1 MSFHNRKL
9 ANYNNSA
16 SDNIAFCHAV
26 QTPWSIWAQHQKS
39 AWSLKTGPLE
49 KRVKY
54 AVEDLRFEQN
64 VIFADQGVM
73 IMRTMCFLCIDFL
86 WFFFSDG
93 IWPLKQS
100 ISREFVDQKLSF
112 EAWTFLIASK
122 WRFNKV
128 LVASVWI
135 RNSNPDHHKFL
146 SSFTTTV
153 VELSKSLIM
162 AT

>member
-1 MSFHNRKL
+1 MHQTILPFVMQCKLPDPSTSKECLITENWPLRKEGKVCWGGSL
-9 ANYNNSA
+9 
-16 SDNIAFCHAV
+16 F
-26 QTPWSIWAQHQKS
+26 WA
-39 AWSLKTGPLE
+39 
-49 KRVKY
+49 
-54 AVEDLRFEQN
+54 N

>member
-9 ANYNNSA
+9 AIQQQHIRQYCLLSHSANSLIHL
-16 SDNIAFCHAV
+16 SSTSKECLITENWPLRKEGKVCCGGSSF
-26 QTPWSIWAQHQKS
+26 WA
-39 AWSLKTGPLE
+39 
-49 KRVKY
+49 
-54 AVEDLRFEQN
+54 N

-73 IMRTMCFLCIDFL
+73 IMRTMCFLSIDFL

-100 ISREFVDQKLSF
+100 ISREIVDQKLSF
-112 EAWTFLIASK
+112 EAWTFLIAAK

-135 RNSNPDHHKFL
+135 RNNNPDHHKFL

-162 AT
+162 VT